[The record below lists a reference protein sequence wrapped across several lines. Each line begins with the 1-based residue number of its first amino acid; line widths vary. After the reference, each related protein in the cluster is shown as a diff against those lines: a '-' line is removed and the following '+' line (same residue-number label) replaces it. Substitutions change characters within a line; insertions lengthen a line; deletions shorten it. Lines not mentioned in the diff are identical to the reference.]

1 MRSPLYGN
9 HSLLCFTDYR
19 KRITSGE
26 TTLKELASTESDCS
40 SARKEGDLGFFGPGQ
55 MQSKNTIFLSYNFNV
70 FSPLMKLL
78 RLHMVGHKHFT
89 RENLLLLSCI

>member
-1 MRSPLYGN
+1 MDDLLLAAPIWFCILTKLLVLSCVR
-9 HSLLCFTDYR
+9 SLLCGNYSLLCLTDYR

-55 MQSKNTIFLSYNFNV
+55 MQSKTILFLS
-70 FSPLMKLL
+70 PITLMCSLPW
-78 RLHMVGHKHFT
+78 
-89 RENLLLLSCI
+89 

>member
-1 MRSPLYGN
+1 MRSPQYGN
-9 HSLLCFTDYR
+9 HSLLCLTDYR

-55 MQSKNTIFLSYNFNV
+55 MQSKTILF
-70 FSPLMKLL
+70 FSPITLMCSLP
-78 RLHMVGHKHFT
+78 
-89 RENLLLLSCI
+89 